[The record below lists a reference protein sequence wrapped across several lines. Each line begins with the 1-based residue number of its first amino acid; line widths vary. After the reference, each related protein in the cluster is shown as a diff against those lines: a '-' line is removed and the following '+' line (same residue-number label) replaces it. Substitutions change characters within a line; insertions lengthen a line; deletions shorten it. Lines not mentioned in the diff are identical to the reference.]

1 MGLSKN
7 NISARK
13 LENYYRWAKVVQWG
27 RKNPVK
33 FAEQFLGI
41 EFMDYQRYT
50 FMESWDKQFVIWLM
64 SRNRCR

>member
-1 MGLSKN
+1 MALSKN

-27 RKNPVK
+27 RKNPVN

-41 EFMDYQRYT
+41 EFIDYK
-50 FMESWDKQFVIWLM
+50 S
-64 SRNRCR
+64 